1 MLDVMYPTSTGRRV
15 INRGSEL
22 RLDEL
27 KRHKT
32 GLAEAAEIASPAFL
46 ARSYS

>member
-1 MLDVMYPTSTGRRV
+1 MAFDDQERAVSVMLHFMYPTSTGRRV

-27 KRHKT
+27 ERHKT
-32 GLAEAAEIASPAFL
+32 GLADAH
-46 ARSYS
+46 